1 VCERIIHYKNT
12 DGGHFQVKMNSKRK
26 DKWIVRAFGWGF
38 KFFSVRGFKPTVTQ
52 PAANEAA
59 ESAALINSEFIE
71 FKPPVPQP
79 VAISKPAVTEP
90 NLAR

>member
-1 VCERIIHYKNT
+1 MEC
-12 DGGHFQVKMNSKRK
+12 SS
-26 DKWIVRAFGWGF
+26 VRLGF
-38 KFFSVRGFKPTVTQ
+38 NFFMDRGFKPTVTQ
-52 PAANEAA
+52 RAANEA

-79 VAISKPAVTEP
+79 LAISKSAVTEP

>member
-1 VCERIIHYKNT
+1 MFE
-12 DGGHFQVKMNSKRK
+12 
-26 DKWIVRAFGWGF
+26 
-38 KFFSVRGFKPTVTQ
+38 
-52 PAANEAA
+52 
-59 ESAALINSEFIE
+59 LINSEFIE

>member
-1 VCERIIHYKNT
+1 
-12 DGGHFQVKMNSKRK
+12 MNSQRK
-26 DKWIVRAFGWGF
+26 DKWNVGAFGWGF
-38 KFFSVRGFKPTVTQ
+38 NFFTDTGFKPTVTQ
-52 PAANEAA
+52 AAANEAA

-71 FKPPVPQP
+71 FKPPGPQP